1 MSNLK
6 EVSKNTI
13 YQIIAKTATVSVSLF
28 VTALITRQL
37 SVFEYGEFVKI
48 MSFVSVFYLIAD
60 FGFNATFL
68 KQTAQENFKRDFNK
82 FFALRIVTSGLLTG
96 FCILLALP
104 LPYNGN
110 DGSGFS
116 QGVKFGIFLASFTI
130 FFQGLFNTLN
140 AVFQKELRY
149 DLSSVATIIS
159 SLASLILIVV
169 VIPFKNLYLL
179 VLAYTFS
186 NSVLF
191 LIAYRLLNRIGFQP
205 SPKFDQTYS
214 KKLSVSSVSLGITL
228 VINLIYFRID
238 TILLGLLRSPEE
250 VGYYGLAYRIFETV
264 LVIPIFFSNSLF
276 PVFLKNLDN
285 QNNLIRIFN
294 KSALLLGTISIF
306 ISIFFIFT
314 SNIIITIIS
323 GSNFDPSIKLLKI
336 LSFGYPFF
344 FLSAIVMWL
353 LVTFNRQKI
362 LSIIY
367 LIVGLL
373 NFLANLIFIPQFGAV
388 SSAYITVISEMMIL
402 LLSSLILF
410 KQLKK

>member
-13 YQIIAKTATVSVSLF
+13 YQIIAKAATVSVSLLI
-28 VTALITRQL
+28 TGLITRQL
-37 SVFEYGEFVKI
+37 SVFDYGEFVKI

-68 KQTAQENFKRDFNK
+68 KQTTEDNFKSNFNK
-82 FFALRIVTSGLLTG
+82 FFALRILTSGLLTL
-96 FCILLALP
+96 FCVLLVLP
-104 LPYNGN
+104 LPYNTDN
-110 DGSGFS
+110 GSGFS

-140 AVFQKELRY
+140 AVFQKKLRY
-149 DLSSVATIIS
+149 DLSSIATIVS
-159 SLASLILIVV
+159 SLASLILIIA

-186 NSVLF
+186 NTVLF
-191 LIAYRLLNRIGFQP
+191 FTAYRLLNRIGFRP
-205 SPKFDQTYS
+205 LPKLDQTYS
-214 KKLSVSSVSLGITL
+214 KNLSISSISLGITL

-276 PVFLKNLDN
+276 PIFLKNIDN
-285 QNNLIRIFN
+285 TKNLKRIFY
-294 KSALLLGTISIF
+294 KSTLLLGSISF
-306 ISIFFIFT
+306 FVSIFFIFASDT
-314 SNIIITIIS
+314 IIHIIS
-323 GSNFDPSIKLLKI
+323 GNNFDPSVKLLKI

-353 LVTFNRQKI
+353 LVTFNKQKM
-362 LSIIY
+362 LSITY
-367 LIVGLL
+367 LTVGSA

-402 LLSSLILF
+402 FISSLILF
-410 KQLKK
+410 RQLKK

>member
-13 YQIIAKTATVSVSLF
+13 YQIIAKAATVSVSLLI
-28 VTALITRQL
+28 TGLITRQL
-37 SVFEYGEFVKI
+37 SVFDYGEFVKI

-68 KQTAQENFKRDFNK
+68 KQTTEDNFKSDFNK
-82 FFALRIVTSGLLTG
+82 FFALRILTSGLLTL
-96 FCILLALP
+96 FCVLLVLP
-104 LPYNGN
+104 LPYNADN
-110 DGSGFS
+110 GSGFS

-140 AVFQKELRY
+140 AVFQKKLRY
-149 DLSSVATIIS
+149 DLSSVATIVS
-159 SLASLILIVV
+159 SLASLILIIA

-186 NSVLF
+186 NTVLF
-191 LIAYRLLNRIGFQP
+191 FTAYRLLNRIGFRP
-205 SPKFDQTYS
+205 LPKLDQTYS
-214 KKLSVSSVSLGITL
+214 KNLSISSISLGITL

-276 PVFLKNLDN
+276 PIFLKNIDN
-285 QNNLIRIFN
+285 TKNLKRIFY
-294 KSALLLGTISIF
+294 KSTLLLGSISF
-306 ISIFFIFT
+306 FVSIFFIFASDT
-314 SNIIITIIS
+314 IIHIIS
-323 GSNFDPSIKLLKI
+323 GNNFDPSVKLLKI

-353 LVTFNRQKI
+353 LVTFNKQKM
-362 LSIIY
+362 LSITY
-367 LIVGLL
+367 LTVGSA

-402 LLSSLILF
+402 FISSLILF
-410 KQLKK
+410 RQLKK